1 MFTDVDSRRVGGSMV
16 PPEWEEVHRLV
27 KHLHGFAKF
36 RFDYRIVW
44 KSKTF
49 MFDTTT
55 PAFGMG
61 VYGREGPAHNP
72 MPRLIAECFDPEHA
86 CSVLRMLIVAEE
98 DRESDRDRRTRA
110 SVQKIED
117 AFDKQLTRS

>member
-1 MFTDVDSRRVGGSMV
+1 MFTDVDTRQVGGSMV

-49 MFDTTT
+49 KFDTTT

-61 VYGREGPAHNP
+61 VYRREGSSYE
-72 MPRLIAECFDPEHA
+72 PRSVLIAECFDPEHA

-98 DRESDRDRRTRA
+98 DRESDRDRKTRV
-110 SVQKIED
+110 SVQKMYTV
-117 AFDKQLTRS
+117 FDKQHRS